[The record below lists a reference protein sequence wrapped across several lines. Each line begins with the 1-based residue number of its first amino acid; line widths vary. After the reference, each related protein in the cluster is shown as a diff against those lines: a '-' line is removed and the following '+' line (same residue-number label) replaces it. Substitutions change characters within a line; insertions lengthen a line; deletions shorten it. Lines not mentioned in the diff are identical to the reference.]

1 MEFLPDTCRQLL
13 EAKSVDSSSRGP
25 LMMMMMIVAQH
36 GTAARLSERDETL
49 ETEHI
54 ARKGLVN

>member
-25 LMMMMMIVAQH
+25 LMMMMIVAQH